1 LGSRAAGAAGAGV
14 MRRTIAAHPS
24 LFLVIVLL
32 ALWQVAFWLVGRNAL
47 LPPLE
52 TILYLVKLLQ
62 TERFWGHIAET
73 GTAFLIALMISIVA
87 GLAIG
92 VALGVNRTASEV
104 FEPFLLA
111 GNSVPKIALYPIV
124 LLIFGI
130 GMPAKIAFGAIHGVV
145 PVAIFTLSACSNVA
159 PILFRAAAAMR
170 LTRWDMIRSVLLPA
184 ALPDIFS
191 GIRIGFS
198 LTLIGTILGE
208 MFGSQRG
215 LGYLLMTAI
224 GLQNIQ
230 VIMSVTLLL
239 VLVSATVNT
248 LLLAQDRRL
257 RNPGG

>member
-1 LGSRAAGAAGAGV
+1 
-14 MRRTIAAHPS
+14 MRRMVETYPS
-24 LFLVIVLL
+24 LGLVIALL
-32 ALWQVAFWLVGRNAL
+32 ILWQIVFWLVGRDAL
-47 LPPLE
+47 LPPGE
-52 TILYLVKLLQ
+52 TIVHLAGLLQ
-62 TERFWGHIAET
+62 TARFWGHIEET
-73 GTAFLIALMISIVA
+73 GTAFVVALAIAIVA

-92 VALGVNRTASEV
+92 LLLGISRTAAEV

-111 GNSVPKIALYPIV
+111 GSSIPKIALYPIV

-145 PVAIFTLSACSNVA
+145 PVAIFTLTACGNV
-159 PILFRAAAAMR
+159 PPVLFRTAAAMR

-184 ALPDIFS
+184 VLPDIFS
-191 GIRIGFS
+191 GIRLGFS

-239 VLVSATVNT
+239 VIVAATVNG

-257 RNPGG
+257 RSPGGEALPK

>member
-1 LGSRAAGAAGAGV
+1 
-14 MRRTIAAHPS
+14 MRQVVDRYPS
-24 LFLVIVLL
+24 VFLIVALL
-32 ALWQVAFWLVGRNAL
+32 VLWQITFWLVGRNAL

-52 TILYLVKLLQ
+52 TVLHLVRLLQ
-62 TERFWGHIAET
+62 TARFWGHIAET
-73 GTAFLIALMISIVA
+73 GTAFVIALSIAIVA

-92 VALGVNRTASEV
+92 LMLGMSRMAAEV

-111 GNSVPKIALYPIV
+111 GNSIPKIALYPIV

-145 PVAIFTLSACSNVA
+145 PVAIFTLTACANVP
-159 PILFRAAAAMR
+159 PILIRTASAMR
-170 LTRWDMIRSVLLPA
+170 LTRWDTIRSVLLPA

-224 GLQNIQ
+224 GLQNIE

-239 VLVSATVNT
+239 VLVAATVNT
-248 LLLAQDRRL
+248 LLLIQDHRL
-257 RNPGG
+257 RNPAG

>member
-1 LGSRAAGAAGAGV
+1 
-14 MRRTIAAHPS
+14 MRRAIDRYPS
-24 LFLVIVLL
+24 LFLIL
-32 ALWQVAFWLVGRNAL
+32 ALLMIWQVTFWMVGRNAL
-47 LPPLE
+47 LPPAE
-52 TILYLVKLLQ
+52 TVLHLIQLLQ
-62 TERFWGHIAET
+62 TARFWGHIAET
-73 GTAFLIALMISIVA
+73 GAAFLIALSIAIVA

-92 VALGVNRTASEV
+92 IALGMNRTAAEV

-111 GNSVPKIALYPIV
+111 GNSIPKIALYPIV

-145 PVAIFTLSACSNVA
+145 PVAIFTLTACTNIP
-159 PILFRAAAAMR
+159 PILVRAASAMR
-170 LTRWDMIRSVLLPA
+170 LTRWDTVRSVLLPA

-239 VLVSATVNT
+239 VFVAATVNS
-248 LLLAQDRRL
+248 LLLMQDRRL
-257 RNPGG
+257 RNPAG

>member
-1 LGSRAAGAAGAGV
+1 MG
-14 MRRTIAAHPS
+14 RTISAHPS
-24 LFLVIVLL
+24 LFLVIGLL
-32 ALWQVAFWLVGRNAL
+32 VLWQIVFWLVGRNAL

-62 TERFWGHIAET
+62 TERFWGHITET
-73 GTAFLIALMISIVA
+73 GTAFIIALVIAVVA
-87 GLAIG
+87 GLVIG
-92 VALGVNRTASEV
+92 LALGTNRIASEV

-145 PVAIFTLSACSNVA
+145 PVAIFTLTACSNVP

-170 LTRWDMIRSVLLPA
+170 LTRRDMIRSVLLPA

-215 LGYLLMTAI
+215 LGYLLLTAI

-239 VLVSATVNT
+239 VLVAATVNT
-248 LLLAQDRRL
+248 ILLAQDRRL
-257 RNPGG
+257 RNPGGQA

>member
-1 LGSRAAGAAGAGV
+1 
-14 MRRTIAAHPS
+14 MRRIVCANPS
-24 LFLVIVLL
+24 LFLVVGLL
-32 ALWQVAFWLVGRNAL
+32 VVWQVVFWLVGRNAL
-47 LPPLE
+47 LPPYE
-52 TILYLVKLLQ
+52 TMLYLARLLQ
-62 TERFWGHIAET
+62 TARFWGHIEET
-73 GTAFLIALMISIVA
+73 GIAFILALIISVVA

-92 VALGVNRTASEV
+92 LGLGMNRVAAEV

-130 GMPAKIAFGAIHGVV
+130 GMPAKNAFGAIHGVV
-145 PVAIFTLSACSNVA
+145 PVAIFTLTACNNVP
-159 PILFRAAAAMR
+159 PILFRTAAAMR
-170 LTRWDMIRSVLLPA
+170 LSRWDTIRSVLLPA

-215 LGYLLMTAI
+215 LGFLLMTAI

-230 VIMSVTLLL
+230 VIMAVTLLL
-239 VLVSATVNT
+239 VLVAATVNT
-248 LLLAQDRRL
+248 LLLLQDRRL
-257 RNPGG
+257 RNPGGPSR

>member
-1 LGSRAAGAAGAGV
+1 
-14 MRRTIAAHPS
+14 MRRAIYAYPS
-24 LFLVIVLL
+24 LFLVFGLL
-32 ALWQVAFWLVGRNAL
+32 ALWQILFWLVGRNAL
-47 LPPLE
+47 LPPAE
-52 TILYLVKLLQ
+52 TFFDLARLLQ
-62 TERFWGHIAET
+62 TARFWGDIAET
-73 GTAFLIALMISIVA
+73 GTAFIIALAIAVVA

-92 VALGVNRTASEV
+92 LVLGINRTAAEV

-111 GNSVPKIALYPIV
+111 GNSVPKIALYPVV

-145 PVAIFTLSACSNVA
+145 PVAIFTLTACGSVPPA
-159 PILFRAAAAMR
+159 LIRAAEAMR
-170 LTRWDMIRSVLLPA
+170 LTRWDTIRSVLLPA

-191 GIRIGFS
+191 GIRLGFS

-215 LGYLLMTAI
+215 LGYRLMTAI

-239 VLVSATVNT
+239 VLVAATVNT
-248 LLLAQDRRL
+248 LLLVQDRRL

>member
-1 LGSRAAGAAGAGV
+1 
-14 MRRTIAAHPS
+14 MRRTIAAYPS
-24 LFLVIVLL
+24 LFLVL
-32 ALWQVAFWLVGRNAL
+32 ALLVLWQLMFWLVGRNAL

-62 TERFWGHIAET
+62 TERFWGHIVET
-73 GTAFLIALMISIVA
+73 GTAFLIALLISIVM

-92 VALGVNRTASEV
+92 VALGVNRTAGEV

-145 PVAIFTLSACSNVA
+145 PVAIFTLSACSNVP

>member
-1 LGSRAAGAAGAGV
+1 
-14 MRRTIAAHPS
+14 MRKTVEAYPS
-24 LFLVIVLL
+24 LFLVVALL
-32 ALWQVAFWLVGRNAL
+32 IAWQIMFWIAGRNAL
-47 LPPLE
+47 LPPGE
-52 TILYLVKLLQ
+52 TILSLARLLQ
-62 TERFWGHIAET
+62 TARFWGHIAET
-73 GTAFLIALMISIVA
+73 GTAFVIALAIAVVA

-92 VALGVNRTASEV
+92 LVLGINKTAAQV

-111 GNSVPKIALYPIV
+111 GSSIPKIALYPIV

-130 GMPAKIAFGAIHGVV
+130 GMPAKIVFGAIHGVV
-145 PVAIFTLSACSNVA
+145 PVAIFTLTACGNV
-159 PILFRAAAAMR
+159 PPTLIRAAAAMR
-170 LTRWDMIRSVLLPA
+170 LTRWDTIRSVLLPA
-184 ALPDIFS
+184 IMPDVFS
-191 GIRIGFS
+191 GIRLGFS

-239 VLVSATVNT
+239 VIVAATVNG

-257 RNPGG
+257 RNPGGR

>member
-1 LGSRAAGAAGAGV
+1 
-14 MRRTIAAHPS
+14 MRRVLDAYPS
-24 LFLVIVLL
+24 LFLLL
-32 ALWQVAFWLVGRNAL
+32 GLLVLWQIAFWLVGRNAL

-52 TILYLVKLLQ
+52 TGLYLVRLLQ
-62 TERFWGHIAET
+62 TARFWGHIAET
-73 GTAFLIALMISIVA
+73 GTAFVIALAIAVVA

-92 VALGVNRTASEV
+92 LTLGLNRTAADV
-104 FEPFLLA
+104 FGPFLLA

-130 GMPAKIAFGAIHGVV
+130 GMPAKIAFGAIHGIV
-145 PVAIFTLSACSNVA
+145 PVAIFTLTACGNVP
-159 PILFRAAAAMR
+159 PILIRAAIAMR
-170 LTRWDMIRSVLLPA
+170 LTRWDTIRSVLLPA

-224 GLQNIQ
+224 GLQNVQ
-230 VIMSVTLLL
+230 VIMAVTLLL
-239 VLVSATVNT
+239 VLVAATVNT
-248 LLLAQDRRL
+248 LLFAQDRRL
-257 RNPGG
+257 RHPAGSR

>member
-1 LGSRAAGAAGAGV
+1 
-14 MRRTIAAHPS
+14 M
-24 LFLVIVLL
+24 
-32 ALWQVAFWLVGRNAL
+32 
-47 LPPLE
+47 
-52 TILYLVKLLQ
+52 
-62 TERFWGHIAET
+62 
-73 GTAFLIALMISIVA
+73 
-87 GLAIG
+87 
-92 VALGVNRTASEV
+92 NRTAAEV

-111 GNSVPKIALYPIV
+111 GNSIPKIALYPIV

-145 PVAIFTLSACSNVA
+145 PVAIFTLTACGTVP
-159 PILFRAAAAMR
+159 PILIRTASAMR
-170 LTRWDMIRSVLLPA
+170 LTRWDTVRSVLLPA

-224 GLQNIQ
+224 GLQNIE

-239 VLVSATVNT
+239 VLVAATVNT
-248 LLLAQDRRL
+248 LLLIQDRRL
-257 RNPGG
+257 RNPAG

>member
-1 LGSRAAGAAGAGV
+1 
-14 MRRTIAAHPS
+14 MRRLVETYPS
-24 LFLVIVLL
+24 LFLVVVLL
-32 ALWQVAFWLVGRNAL
+32 VAWQIVFWLVGRNAL
-47 LPPLE
+47 LPPGE
-52 TILYLVKLLQ
+52 TILYLGKLLQ
-62 TERFWGHIAET
+62 TERFWSHITET
-73 GTAFLIALMISIVA
+73 GTAFVVALLIAIAA

-92 VALGVNRTASEV
+92 VTLGINRTAAQV

-111 GNSVPKIALYPIV
+111 SNSIPKIALYPIV

-145 PVAIFTLSACSNVA
+145 PVAIFTLTACGSVP
-159 PILFRAAAAMR
+159 PILIRTAAAMR
-170 LTRWDMIRSVLLPA
+170 LTRWDMIRSMLLPA
-184 ALPDIFS
+184 VLPDIFS
-191 GIRIGFS
+191 GIRLGFS

-239 VLVSATVNT
+239 VIVAATVNS

>member
-1 LGSRAAGAAGAGV
+1 
-14 MRRTIAAHPS
+14 MRRALDAYPS
-24 LFLVIVLL
+24 LFLLL
-32 ALWQVAFWLVGRNAL
+32 GLLVLWQIAFWLVGRNAL

-52 TILYLVKLLQ
+52 TALYLARLLQ
-62 TERFWGHIAET
+62 TARFWGHIAET
-73 GTAFLIALMISIVA
+73 GTAFVIALAIAIVA

-92 VALGVNRTASEV
+92 LALGMNRTAAEV

-145 PVAIFTLSACSNVA
+145 PVAIFTLTACGNVP
-159 PILFRAAAAMR
+159 PILIRAARAMR

-224 GLQNIQ
+224 GLQNVQ

-239 VLVSATVNT
+239 VLVAATVNT

-257 RNPGG
+257 RHPAG

>member
-1 LGSRAAGAAGAGV
+1 
-14 MRRTIAAHPS
+14 MMIRRIIYAHPA
-24 LFLVIVLL
+24 LFFVVTLLV
-32 ALWQVAFWLVGRNAL
+32 LWQIVYWLVGPNAL
-47 LPPLE
+47 LPPVE
-52 TILYLVKLLQ
+52 TVVYLARLLQ
-62 TERFWGHIAET
+62 TARFWGHISET
-73 GTAFLIALMISIVA
+73 GTAFVVALAISVVA
-87 GLAIG
+87 GLATG
-92 VALGVNRTASEV
+92 LALGMNRTMAEV

-145 PVAIFTLSACSNVA
+145 PVAIFTLAACNNV
-159 PILFRAAAAMR
+159 PRILLRAASTMQ

-224 GLQNIQ
+224 GLHNVQ

-239 VLVSATVNT
+239 VLLAATANT
-248 LLLAQDRRL
+248 LLLQQDRRL
-257 RNPGG
+257 RNPGGTSFQKPD

>member
-1 LGSRAAGAAGAGV
+1 
-14 MRRTIAAHPS
+14 MRRALDAFPS
-24 LFLVIVLL
+24 LFLVVGLL
-32 ALWQVAFWLVGRNAL
+32 LLWQVTFWLVGRNAL
-47 LPPLE
+47 LPPAE
-52 TILYLVKLLQ
+52 TIVDLARLLQ
-62 TERFWGHIAET
+62 TARFWGHIAET
-73 GTAFLIALMISIVA
+73 GTAFAVALLIAVTA
-87 GLAIG
+87 GLVIG
-92 VALGVNRTASEV
+92 VALGMNRLASEI

-145 PVAIFTLSACSNVA
+145 PVAIFTLAACRNVP
-159 PILFRAAAAMR
+159 PILIRAARTMK
-170 LTRWDMIRSVLLPA
+170 LTRWDMVRSVLLPA

-198 LTLIGTILGE
+198 LTLIGTVLGE

-239 VLVSATVNT
+239 VVVAASVNT
-248 LLLAQDRRL
+248 VLLVQDRRL
-257 RNPGG
+257 RNPAGGKFDANIG

>member
-1 LGSRAAGAAGAGV
+1 
-14 MRRTIAAHPS
+14 MRRVVEAYPS
-24 LFLVIVLL
+24 LFLVIGLL
-32 ALWQVAFWLVGRNAL
+32 ILWQVIFWLVGRDAL
-47 LPPLE
+47 LPPGE
-52 TILYLVKLLQ
+52 TILDLARLLQ
-62 TERFWGHIAET
+62 TARFWGHITET
-73 GTAFLIALMISIVA
+73 GTAFVIALLIAVIA

-92 VALGVNRTASEV
+92 LMLGINRTAAEV

-111 GNSVPKIALYPIV
+111 GNSIPKIALYPIV

-145 PVAIFTLSACSNVA
+145 PVAIFTLTACGSVPA
-159 PILFRAAAAMR
+159 VLIRTAAAMR

-184 ALPDIFS
+184 VLPDIFS
-191 GIRIGFS
+191 GIRLGFS

-239 VLVSATVNT
+239 VIVAATVNA
-248 LLLAQDRRL
+248 LLLYQDRRL

>member
-1 LGSRAAGAAGAGV
+1 
-14 MRRTIAAHPS
+14 MRRALRAFPS
-24 LFLVIVLL
+24 LFLLL
-32 ALWQVAFWLVGRNAL
+32 GLLVLWQIAFWLVGRNAL
-47 LPPLE
+47 PPPLE
-52 TILYLVKLLQ
+52 TALYLARLLQ
-62 TERFWGHIAET
+62 TARFWGHIAET
-73 GTAFLIALMISIVA
+73 GTAFVIALTIAIVA
-87 GLAIG
+87 GLA
-92 VALGVNRTASEV
+92 LGMNRTAAEV

-145 PVAIFTLSACSNVA
+145 PVAIFTLTACGNVP
-159 PILFRAAAAMR
+159 PILIRAARAMR
-170 LTRWDMIRSVLLPA
+170 LTRWDMVRSVLLPA

-224 GLQNIQ
+224 GSQNVQ
-230 VIMSVTLLL
+230 VLM
-239 VLVSATVNT
+239 
-248 LLLAQDRRL
+248 
-257 RNPGG
+257 

>member
-1 LGSRAAGAAGAGV
+1 
-14 MRRTIAAHPS
+14 MRRMIETYPS
-24 LFLVIVLL
+24 LFLVVALVV
-32 ALWQVAFWLVGRNAL
+32 LWQMIFFMVGRNAL
-47 LPPLE
+47 LPPGE
-52 TILYLVKLLQ
+52 TILYLAQSLQ
-62 TERFWGHIAET
+62 TARFWGHIAET
-73 GTAFLIALMISIVA
+73 GTAFIIALAIAIIA

-92 VALGVNRTASEV
+92 LMLGINRTAAEV

-111 GNSVPKIALYPIV
+111 GNSIPKIALYPIV

-145 PVAIFTLSACSNVA
+145 PVAIFTLTACGSV
-159 PILFRAAAAMR
+159 PPVLIRTAAAMR
-170 LTRWDMIRSVLLPA
+170 LARWDMIRSVLLPA
-184 ALPDIFS
+184 VLPDIFS
-191 GIRIGFS
+191 GIRLGFS
-198 LTLIGTILGE
+198 LTLIGTVLGE

-239 VLVSATVNT
+239 VIVAATVNG
-248 LLLAQDRRL
+248 LLLYQDRRL